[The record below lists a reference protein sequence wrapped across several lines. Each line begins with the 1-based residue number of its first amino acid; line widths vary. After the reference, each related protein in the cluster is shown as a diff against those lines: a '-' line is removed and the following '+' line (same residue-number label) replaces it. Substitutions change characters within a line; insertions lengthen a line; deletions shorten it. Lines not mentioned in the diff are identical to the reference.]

1 MRFGTAVMAAAAV
14 GLVEVHAKHSNYAI
28 KKVRDTR
35 HRLES
40 IHGKG
45 LVGLY
50 DERGEFAPHRLGKG
64 LKSKRLTG
72 GASAR
77 VDELGASFP
86 LDGWVMRLIGALQGF
101 TYSEVQGEDNA
112 FTNCLYG
119 GFAIIENI
127 DNITYIFEHAAD
139 DAGSYKWFEFVIE
152 EPINLVMNSTVLYQ
166 MCNFSEYIT
175 MIKGWLDIDIS
186 AFAYDGTSM
195 IVNGVMDIPVVIS
208 EWNQIQCT
216 GTCSCD
222 GQVVAPEDC
231 DETVDG
237 YAMGKLIGK
246 AVVEFFGTTVSPVVA

>member
-14 GLVEVHAKHSNYAI
+14 GLVEASAKHSNYAI
-28 KKVRDTR
+28 RKVRDTR
-35 HRLES
+35 HKLEAR
-40 IHGKG
+40 HGKG
-45 LVGLY
+45 LVGLF
-50 DERGEFAPHRLGKG
+50 DERGNFAPHKLAKG
-64 LKSKRLTG
+64 LKSSRLTG

-101 TYSEVQGEDNA
+101 TYSEVQGEENS

-119 GFAIIENI
+119 GFAMIENV
-127 DNITYIFEHAAD
+127 DNIVYIFEHAAD

-166 MCNFSEYIT
+166 MCNFSEYIV
-175 MIKGWLDIDIS
+175 MIKGWMDIDIS

-195 IVNGVMDIPVVIS
+195 IVNGIMDIPDVIA
-208 EWNQIQCT
+208 EYNRLYCE

-222 GQVVAPEDC
+222 GQVVDPEDC

-237 YAMGKLIGK
+237 YATGKLIGK
-246 AVVEFFGTTVSPVVA
+246 AVVDFFGTTVSPVVA